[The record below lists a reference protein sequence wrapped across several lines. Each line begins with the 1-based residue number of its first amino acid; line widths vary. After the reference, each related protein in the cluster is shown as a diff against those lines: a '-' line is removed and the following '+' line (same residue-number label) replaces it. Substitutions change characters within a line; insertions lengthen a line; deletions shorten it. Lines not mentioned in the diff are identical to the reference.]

1 MKLITVPYV
10 VGLLLGVFA
19 LVFGM
24 SANFTNFGKLKLFL
38 DPASF
43 VVVYILTVGTLL
55 IVYRGSFISSVTST
69 WKRDIDDQTLDRSI
83 QFWKAA
89 KRYAIAYGFIGS
101 LIGMVF
107 TLHAFGDDDL
117 GGVGPAISIVLLTVY
132 YGLISGYLVFDPIAC
147 LLEARKG
154 VAEP

>member
-1 MKLITVPYV
+1 MKLIIL
-10 VGLLLGVFA
+10 GLLLGVFA

-24 SANFTNFGKLKLFL
+24 SANLTNFDTLKFFL
-38 DPASF
+38 DPSSF
-43 VVVYILTVGTLL
+43 AVVFVLTVGTLL
-55 IVYRGSFISSVTST
+55 IGFQGSFISSVTSI
-69 WKRDIDDQTLDRSI
+69 WKRDVDNQTLDRSI

-117 GGVGPAISIVLLTVY
+117 GGVGPAIAIVVMTVY

>member
-1 MKLITVPYV
+1 MKLIVA
-10 VGLLLGVFA
+10 GLLLCYFA

-24 SANFTNFGKLKLFL
+24 SANLTNLGKIKLFF
-38 DPASF
+38 DPVSF
-43 VVVYILTVGTLL
+43 VLVFVPIVGTLL
-55 IVYRGSFISSVTST
+55 IGCRGYFISSVTSI
-69 WKRDIDDQTLDRSI
+69 WKRDVDNQTLDRSI

-117 GGVGPAISIVLLTVY
+117 GGVGPAISISLITVY

>member
-1 MKLITVPYV
+1 MKLIIL
-10 VGLLLGVFA
+10 GLLLGVLA

-24 SANFTNFGKLKLFL
+24 SANLTNFDTLKFFL

-43 VVVYILTVGTLL
+43 AVVFVLTVGTLL
-55 IVYRGSFISSVTST
+55 MGFQGSFISSVTSI

-89 KRYAIAYGFIGS
+89 KRYAIAYGFIGTVMGIV
-101 LIGMVF
+101 LILNAM
-107 TLHAFGDDDL
+107 GDDPGRQIL
-117 GGVGPAISIVLLTVY
+117 PLSIAVLTVY
-132 YGLISGYLVFDPIAC
+132 YGLILGYLVFDPIAC

>member
-24 SANFTNFGKLKLFL
+24 SANLTNLGKLKLFL
-38 DPASF
+38 DPSSF
-43 VVVYILTVGTLL
+43 ALVFVPIVGTLL
-55 IVYRGSFISSVTST
+55 IGCRGSFISSVTSI
-69 WKRDIDDQTLDRSI
+69 WKRDVDNQTLDRSI

-89 KRYAIAYGFIGS
+89 KRYAIAYGFIGA

-117 GGVGPAISIVLLTVY
+117 GGVGPAIAIVVMTVY

>member
-1 MKLITVPYV
+1 MKLIIL
-10 VGLLLGVFA
+10 GLLLGVFA

-24 SANFTNFGKLKLFL
+24 SANLTNLGNLKFFLEPTSFTLV
-38 DPASF
+38 F
-43 VVVYILTVGTLL
+43 VPIVGTLL
-55 IVYRGSFISSVTST
+55 IGCRGSFISSVTSI

-107 TLHAFGDDDL
+107 TLHAFGDGDL
-117 GGVGPAISIVLLTVY
+117 GGVGPAIAIVVLTVY

>member
-1 MKLITVPYV
+1 MCT
-10 VGLLLGVFA
+10 FA

-24 SANFTNFGKLKLFL
+24 SANLTNLGNLKFFA
-38 DPASF
+38 DPTSF
-43 VVVYILTVGTLL
+43 VVVFVPIVGTLL
-55 IVYRGSFISSVTST
+55 IGCRGSFISSVTSI
-69 WKRDIDDQTLDRSI
+69 WKRDVDNQTLDRSI

-89 KRYAIAYGFIGS
+89 KRYAIAYGFIGA

-154 VAEP
+154 VSGP

>member
-1 MKLITVPYV
+1 MKLIIL
-10 VGLLLGVFA
+10 GLLLGVFA

-24 SANFTNFGKLKLFL
+24 SANLTNLGNLKFFLEPTSFTLV
-38 DPASF
+38 F
-43 VVVYILTVGTLL
+43 VPIVGTLL
-55 IVYRGSFISSVTST
+55 IGCRGSFISSVTSI
-69 WKRDIDDQTLDRSI
+69 WKRDVDNQTLDRSI

-117 GGVGPAISIVLLTVY
+117 GGVGPAIAIVVMTVY

>member
-1 MKLITVPYV
+1 MKLIIL
-10 VGLLLGVFA
+10 GLLLGVLA

-24 SANFTNFGKLKLFL
+24 SANLTNFDTLKFFL

-43 VVVYILTVGTLL
+43 AVVFVLTVGTLL
-55 IVYRGSFISSVTST
+55 MGFQGSFISSVTSI

-89 KRYAIAYGFIGS
+89 KRYAIAYGFIGTVM
-101 LIGMVF
+101 GMV
-107 TLHAFGDDDL
+107 LILQVFGGDP
-117 GGVGPAISIVLLTVY
+117 GGQFLPLSIAILTVY
-132 YGLISGYLVFDPIAC
+132 YGLILGYLVFDPIAC